1 MSSLEPFCTGNK
13 NTHRWRP
20 SERSTSPSL
29 LSVSHQDEELHLPS
43 VLRFAALRTQG
54 AVEIIHHS
62 SNLAPETRERNCHPL
77 RVANHRLYPLRPA
90 RCRISSALRSKLC
103 WSLHPKIAPHVSHN
117 KAKKGLYFGQ
127 QHIFPACPVPVQAM
141 YCTAWPCS
149 RITWSTKPLQAEI
162 QAVSTPTRASQV
174 FVIPKCDFTRQ

>member
-1 MSSLEPFCTGNK
+1 M
-13 NTHRWRP
+13 
-20 SERSTSPSL
+20 RSYTY
-29 LSVSHQDEELHLPS
+29 
-43 VLRFAALRTQG
+43 LRFYALLLFEPKARLKSYTILPTRRQRP
-54 AVEIIHHS
+54 AKYRRAPETSKMWTVKHQRSEQPRCS
-62 SNLAPETRERNCHPL
+62 APETRERNCHPL

-103 WSLHPKIAPHVSHN
+103 WSLHSKIAPHVSHN